1 MELPTAFVEYPYY
14 VLQNTFSCVLSLR
27 LVVQYVFLGAD
38 EGLYSLQLTNTND
51 PVMEQ
56 VYPRSCHW
64 LYIFNNVLVSISGE

>member
-1 MELPTAFVEYPYY
+1 M
-14 VLQNTFSCVLSLR
+14 SLHY
-27 LVVQYVFLGAD
+27 VVQYVFLGAD

-64 LYIFNNVLVSISGE
+64 LYIFNNVLVSISGEQWTLVLVGSVQAS